1 MPSSIR
7 SDHIKSVSSLI
18 MSPCNKYLIST
29 GSDCMTFIYETNLI
43 VNGVKQ
49 EEDNGNMAVDDFLA
63 EVVLYPK
70 K

>member
-1 MPSSIR
+1 
-7 SDHIKSVSSLI
+7 

-29 GSDCMTFIYETNLI
+29 GSDCMTFIYETNLF